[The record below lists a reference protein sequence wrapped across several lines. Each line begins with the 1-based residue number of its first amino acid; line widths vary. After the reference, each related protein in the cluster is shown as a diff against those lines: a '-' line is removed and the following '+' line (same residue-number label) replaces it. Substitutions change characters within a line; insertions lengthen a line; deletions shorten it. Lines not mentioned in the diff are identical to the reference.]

1 MKHTKF
7 TKVAKVEAGL
17 QTRLLQTRRLPADKD
32 VVANCANCGAPM
44 LADRNTGVLA
54 CGHCGSSEQLSG
66 ISALIETSGIDDRK
80 CPTCLMGLS
89 TGRLDGWPLSFCQR
103 CEGLLIEMEHFV
115 SVIDAA
121 RAREE
126 QSGAIPPRG
135 QAPGDRT
142 ITCPSCQRP
151 MLSHFYGGP
160 GNLVIDT
167 CERCH
172 LNWLDPG
179 ELRRIARAPRA

>member
-1 MKHTKF
+1 M
-7 TKVAKVEAGL
+7 
-17 QTRLLQTRRLPADKD
+17 Q
-32 VVANCANCGAPM
+32 
-44 LADRNTGVLA
+44 ADRNTGAVV

-66 ISALIETSGIDDRK
+66 IAALIEVGAVSDSK
-80 CPTCLMGLS
+80 CPTCQTALLNGK
-89 TGRLDGWPLSFCQR
+89 LDGRPLSFCQR
-103 CEGLLIEMEHFV
+103 CEGLLIEMENFV
-115 SVIDAA
+115 AVIDAA

-126 QSGAIPPRG
+126 QSGVIPPRR
-135 QAPGDRT
+135 QTPGDRT
-142 ITCPSCQRP
+142 VSCPACQRP

>member
-1 MKHTKF
+1 M
-7 TKVAKVEAGL
+7 
-17 QTRLLQTRRLPADKD
+17 Q
-32 VVANCANCGAPM
+32 
-44 LADRNTGVLA
+44 ADRNTGVLA

-66 ISALIETSGIDDRK
+66 IAALIEMAGVTDRE
-80 CPTCLMGLS
+80 CPTCQISLS
-89 TGRLDGWPLSFCQR
+89 SGKLDGRPLSFCQQ
-103 CEGLLIEMEHFV
+103 CEGLLIEMENFV
-115 SVIDAA
+115 AVIDAA
-121 RAREE
+121 RAHEE
-126 QSGAIPPRG
+126 QSGTIPPRR
-135 QAPGDRT
+135 QAPGDRI
-142 ITCPSCQRP
+142 ITCPECQHP

>member
-1 MKHTKF
+1 MENF
-7 TKVAKVEAGL
+7 VA
-17 QTRLLQTRRLPADKD
+17 
-32 VVANCANCGAPM
+32 
-44 LADRNTGVLA
+44 
-54 CGHCGSSEQLSG
+54 
-66 ISALIETSGIDDRK
+66 
-80 CPTCLMGLS
+80 
-89 TGRLDGWPLSFCQR
+89 
-103 CEGLLIEMEHFV
+103 
-115 SVIDAA
+115 VIDAA

-126 QSGAIPPRG
+126 QSGTIPPRR

-142 ITCPSCQRP
+142 IDCPGCHRP

-179 ELRRIARAPRA
+179 ELRRIARAPRS

>member
-1 MKHTKF
+1 M
-7 TKVAKVEAGL
+7 
-17 QTRLLQTRRLPADKD
+17 Q
-32 VVANCANCGAPM
+32 
-44 LADRNTGVLA
+44 ADRETGVLA
-54 CGHCGSSEQLSG
+54 CGHCGSSEQLAG
-66 ISALIETSGIDDRK
+66 IAALIEIVAASDTM
-80 CPTCLMGLS
+80 CPTCQTPLS
-89 TGRLDGWPLSFCQR
+89 SGKLDGRPLSFCKQ
-103 CEGLLIEMEHFV
+103 CEGLLIEMENFV
-115 SVIDAA
+115 AVIDAA

-126 QSGAIPPRG
+126 QSGTIPPRR

-142 ITCPSCQRP
+142 INCPGCHRP

-172 LNWLDPG
+172 LNWLDPE